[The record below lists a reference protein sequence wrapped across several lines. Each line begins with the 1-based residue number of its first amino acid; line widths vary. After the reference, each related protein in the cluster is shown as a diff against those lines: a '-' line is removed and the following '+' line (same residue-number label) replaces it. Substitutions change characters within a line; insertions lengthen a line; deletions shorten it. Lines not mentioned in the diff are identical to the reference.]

1 MSDDEAKMVWD
12 FVDRVLDAAEEINLR
27 VIVHD
32 PGEGFLLVINPKNKK
47 LAAIGVQG
55 KGLEICAVELQ
66 KWIWATDEGFT
77 YAHLKKDQVLM
88 DSIFKPVIGIKNLL
102 NHLK

>member
-12 FVDRVLDAAEEINLR
+12 FVDRVLDAAEEIDLR

-66 KWIWATDEGFT
+66 KGIWATDEGFT